1 VVGADLSSL
10 VDNNRLEDKP
20 MTIPAEMKFIDLN
33 GFGEPNVMH
42 VSVGPVPH
50 PRSGEVLVKVAAAGV
65 NRPDVAQRQGSYPAP
80 KDASPVLGLEVSG
93 TVVAL
98 GDGVSGFAIGD
109 RVCGL
114 ANGGGYAEYCTL
126 PATQCLPIPEGY
138 DFIKAAALPETF
150 FTVWANLFQ
159 MCGLTEGEKVL
170 IHGGTSGI
178 GTTAIQLAKAF
189 GAEVYATAGSKEKC
203 EACVKLGA
211 TRAINYKEED
221 FVAVVKEA
229 TGGKGVDAIL
239 DMIGAAY
246 FERNIAAL
254 AKDGCLSIIAFL
266 GGAVAEKVNLTPIMV
281 KRLTVTGSTMRPRTA
296 EEKRAIRDELKAE
309 VWPLIEKGEITP
321 LIDKVFKL
329 EEAVEAH
336 RLMES
341 SSHIGKIVLTLD

>member
-1 VVGADLSSL
+1 MTLPSQMKFVDLS
-10 VDNNRLEDKP
+10 
-20 MTIPAEMKFIDLN
+20 
-33 GFGEPNVMH
+33 GFGEADVMR
-42 VSVGPVPH
+42 VNVGPLPQVKA
-50 PRSGEVLVKVAAAGV
+50 GEVLVKVAASGV

-80 KDASPVLGLEVSG
+80 KDASPILGLEVSG
-93 TVVAL
+93 TIVAL
-98 GDGVSGFAIGD
+98 GEGVTDFALGD

-126 PATQCLPIPEGY
+126 PAGQTLPIPAGY

-178 GTTAIQLAKAF
+178 GTTAIQLARAF

-203 EACVKLGA
+203 EACEKLGA
-211 TRAINYKEED
+211 KRAINYREED

-246 FERNIAAL
+246 FERNVTAL
-254 AKDGCLSIIAFL
+254 TKDGCLSIIAFL

-281 KRLTVTGSTMRPRTA
+281 KRLTITGSTMRPRTA
-296 EEKRAIRDELKAE
+296 EEKRAIRDELKSE
-309 VWPLIEKGEITP
+309 VWPIIEKGEITP

-329 EEAVEAH
+329 EDVVDAH

-341 SSHIGKIVLTLD
+341 SSHIGKIVLEIV